1 MVSKQELMLAEM
13 LKYEGW
19 VEGKNNDNPF
29 GKYFGLNNNP
39 YCSLAISY
47 FAESVGITF
56 FKNIKDKTGK
66 YYLTG
71 CTNRYCAYVPSLYN
85 YAKRLGI
92 LKTDPNTFKKGD
104 VLLFNMNGVYPDG
117 IKWSDHTGLF
127 ISYNTK
133 TKKVETIEANT
144 SSTNKLT
151 NDGGGI
157 FRKYRSM
164 NCINGAFSVG

>member
-71 CTNRYCAYVPSLYN
+71 CTNRCCAYVPSFYN

-117 IKWSDHTGLF
+117 INLS
-127 ISYNTK
+127 
-133 TKKVETIEANT
+133 
-144 SSTNKLT
+144 
-151 NDGGGI
+151 
-157 FRKYRSM
+157 
-164 NCINGAFSVG
+164 